1 MKERSLMG
9 TYVADHQFQSDRKMI
24 TNMKQTTMKQTIK
37 ITLIMIENLRK
48 PIVVNDPDIGIQT
61 ILSTLSILYSQII
74 SNIDRIPKYIIIIG
88 LMQMRV
94 SRLVYQ

>member
-61 ILSTLSILYSQII
+61 RPYLYSQNII
-74 SNIDRIPKYIIIIG
+74 KC
-88 LMQMRV
+88 
-94 SRLVYQ
+94 